1 MEKNKTNL
9 QIIPGPL
16 TGAVRVPSSKS
27 MGHRAL
33 ICAALAEGKS
43 RIRGVSSSE
52 DIEATRTCL
61 ERLGAKITASLENNG
76 RTCFQVEGIKRRVTG
91 TLLDCRESGSTLRF
105 MIPLAALSG
114 EKAVFTGSGKLGTR
128 PLFPYVDIFRKQG
141 LQFQEGSQTNHF
153 PLTVQGPLRPGQ
165 FVLPGN
171 VSSQFISGLL
181 FALPLLKGDSTLDIV
196 GKLESWSYIALTLA
210 VLQQYG
216 ITIHHKNYRHY
227 DIPGNQQYI
236 SQDTRVEGDY
246 SQAAFWLVGGMLGKT
261 IRLAGMNAHSC
272 QGDRAIISI
281 LQQMGGQVYGAAET
295 LISQPARSTGTT
307 IDAADCPDL
316 IPVLTVAAALSQGH
330 TEIIHAE
337 RLRLK
342 ECDRLTA
349 MATELNKLGAHIKEK
364 ADGLS
369 IDGVESFSGG
379 VVECWNDH
387 RVAMSLAIASIRCRQ
402 PMILKGTECV
412 AKSYPDFWKDF
423 KQLGGRY
430 EQYVR

>member
-1 MEKNKTNL
+1 MGKNKVSL
-9 QIIPGPL
+9 RIIPGPL
-16 TGAVRVPSSKS
+16 TGTVQVPSSKS

-43 RIRGVSSSE
+43 RIDGVSSSE

-61 ERLGAKITASLENNG
+61 EQLGAKIAASQGKNG
-76 RTCFQVEGIKRRVTG
+76 RTCFQVHGMKHGLTG
-91 TLLDCRESGSTLRF
+91 KLLDCRESGSTLRF

-114 EKAVFTGSGKLGTR
+114 EKIIFTGSGKLGIR
-128 PLFPYVDIFRKQG
+128 PLSPYANIFRKQR
-141 LQFQEGSQTNHF
+141 LVFREGSQTNHF

-165 FVLPGN
+165 FILPGD

-181 FALPLLKGDSTLDIV
+181 FALPLLHGDSTLDIV

-210 VLQQYG
+210 ALQQYG
-216 ITIHHKNYRHY
+216 ITIHHTNYRHY

-236 SQDTRVEGDY
+236 SQDTHVEGDY
-246 SQAAFWLVGGMLGKT
+246 SQAAFWLVAGMLGEN
-261 IRLAGMNAHSC
+261 ISLAGMNAQSC
-272 QGDRAIISI
+272 QGDRAIIPI
-281 LQQMGGQVYGAAET
+281 LQKMGGQVDFVAKN
-295 LISQPARSTGTT
+295 LVSQPASSTGTT

-330 TEIIHAE
+330 TEIIHAG

-342 ECDRLTA
+342 ECDRLAA
-349 MATELNKLGAHIKEK
+349 MATELTKLGAHITENP
-364 ADGLS
+364 DGLS
-369 IDGVESFSGG
+369 IDGVASFSGG
-379 VVECWNDH
+379 TVECWNDH

-402 PMILKGTECV
+402 PIILKGTDCV

-423 KQLGGRY
+423 EQLGGRY
-430 EQYVR
+430 EQYDR